1 MKKSI
6 SIILGICFIAI
17 NINAQTCTTPFHIV
31 ILGSSTAAGYGATPK
46 KSWARLFEDSLK
58 KINPN
63 YIVDNLAVPGSNT
76 YAAQP
81 NDYVPPAGRP
91 LPIKGHNIT
100 KAIKLGADAVIVNY
114 PSNDAVLNYTPDE
127 QQANYKRI
135 SDEAAKHNILVWV
148 ATPQPRN
155 ILTRR
160 QVRYQQKMFDWI
172 NQYYKGKAINFHDGL
187 ASEKDSILF
196 KYNAG
201 DGIHVNNKGHRILY
215 ERVIGRSIPDTLCKL
230 SAVPIAQ
237 KNPSAYRNISEAL
250 R

>member
-1 MKKSI
+1 MRK
-6 SIILGICFIAI
+6 ILCLTLLLSAI
-17 NINAQTCTTPFHIV
+17 NLNAQTCTKPFHFV
-31 ILGSSTAAGYGATPK
+31 ILGSSTAVGYGAAPK
-46 KSWARLFEDSLK
+46 KSWAYLFADSLK

-63 YIVDNLAVPGSNT
+63 YIIDNLAVAGTTT

-81 NDYVPPAGRP
+81 SNYVPPAGRP
-91 LPIKGHNIT
+91 LPSKGHNIT
-100 KAIKLGADAVIVNY
+100 KAINLGADAVIINF
-114 PSNDAVLNYTPDE
+114 PSNDAVNNYTPDE
-127 QQANYKRI
+127 QKANYKRI
-135 SDEAAKHNILVWV
+135 SEEAAKHNILVWV

-155 ILTRR
+155 TLTRR
-160 QVRYQQKMFDWI
+160 QVNYQRNMFNWI
-172 NQYYKGKAINFHDGL
+172 NQYYEGKAINFHDGL